1 MISEADILL
10 LHEFPIR
17 DYGGAKEVRERN
29 LLLSAISRP
38 FQTFD
43 GVDLYPDPFQ
53 KAAAL
58 GESLII
64 NHPFLDGNKRTAF
77 LAMAAL
83 LLEYG
88 FDLDVEKNELYEFI
102 LDMSKGNK
110 QFSDIVEWLK
120 NNCR

>member
-1 MISEADILL
+1 
-10 LHEFPIR
+10 
-17 DYGGAKEVRERN
+17 
-29 LLLSAISRP
+29 
-38 FQTFD
+38 
-43 GVDLYPDPFQ
+43 
-53 KAAAL
+53 
-58 GESLII
+58 
-64 NHPFLDGNKRTAF
+64 
-77 LAMAAL
+77 MAAL

>member
-10 LHEFPIR
+10 LHEFSIL

-83 LLEYG
+83 LWEYG

>member
-1 MISEADILL
+1 
-10 LHEFPIR
+10 
-17 DYGGAKEVRERN
+17 
-29 LLLSAISRP
+29 
-38 FQTFD
+38 
-43 GVDLYPDPFQ
+43 LYPDPFQ